1 MYVCVCAHVY
11 VVLKSPPNYR
21 RVRVLSARDRLFRP
35 FQHEAG
41 KTKCLVSARGFL
53 QWLKENQ
60 EEEAGEEEEEE
71 EGSD

>member
-1 MYVCVCAHVY
+1 MCC
-11 VVLKSPPNYR
+11 LCLCLCLCL
-21 RVRVLSARDRLFRP
+21 RVIDRLFRL

-41 KTKCLVSARGFL
+41 KTKCLVNATKFL

-60 EEEAGEEEEEE
+60 EAGEEEEEEEEEE

>member
-1 MYVCVCAHVY
+1 VI
-11 VVLKSPPNYR
+11 
-21 RVRVLSARDRLFRP
+21 DRLFRL

-41 KTKCLVSARGFL
+41 KTKCLVNATKFL

-60 EEEAGEEEEEE
+60 EAGEEEEEEEEEE